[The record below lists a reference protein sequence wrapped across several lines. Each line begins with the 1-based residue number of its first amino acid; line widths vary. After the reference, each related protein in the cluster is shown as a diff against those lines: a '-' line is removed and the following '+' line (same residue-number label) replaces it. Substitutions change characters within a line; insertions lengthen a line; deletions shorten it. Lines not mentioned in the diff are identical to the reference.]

1 MLQYP
6 SMSMTNLFTHVAFH
20 SIRRRGLLPDI
31 LPKKGC
37 ISVTDWQNAT
47 EEDLT
52 NLIANK
58 TQEDHRLD
66 YKRRESLLTV
76 ERAKRRQELGKDVS
90 SFAHADG
97 GTIIY
102 GMVESGKPGV
112 ATRLEGFAPSDMTK
126 EQLTQLIQTSTDLPI
141 AGIYVRPVELARS
154 DPGKW
159 AYVVTIPQSETCHQ
173 ASDMKFHRRDNA
185 TTREMHRDEILD
197 ILNRARG
204 ARLHL
209 AFDFEG
215 ARNAPLLWFPT
226 GANPHCSR
234 ELTLQI
240 FSHNS
245 GKIALYSLHRL
256 YIQPGDE
263 RIAISRYA
271 VLEDDPIA
279 AYPPGAEPN
288 VTRWRKAVRQLQV
301 PRDSPIFPGNRF
313 RLGSILLRVD
323 KAAPSGPVSSK
334 RIFWECV
341 APDMLNTHGGVLVQR
356 EGDNLVLRDVAQEA
370 VEQFFGL

>member
-1 MLQYP
+1 M
-6 SMSMTNLFTHVAFH
+6 
-20 SIRRRGLLPDI
+20 
-31 LPKKGC
+31 
-37 ISVTDWQNAT
+37 TDWQNAT

-204 ARLHL
+204 ARLNL
-209 AFDFEG
+209 TFDFEG
-215 ARNAPLLWFPT
+215 ARNAPLLWSPM

-234 ELTLQI
+234 EVTLQT
-240 FSHNS
+240 FSHNT

-271 VLEDDPIA
+271 VFDDDRIA

-288 VTRWRKAVRQLQV
+288 LTPWRRVVRQLQV
-301 PRDSPIFPGNRF
+301 PRDPPIFPGNRV
-313 RLGSILLRVD
+313 RLGSVILRVHRD
-323 KAAPSGPVSSK
+323 APSGSVSIK

-341 APDMLNTHGGVLVQR
+341 TPDMVNTHGGVLVQK
-356 EGDNLVLRDVAQEA
+356 EGDNLVLGDVARED
-370 VEQFFGL
+370 VERFFGL